1 MLAKMTWNPADRQ
14 LRQFGACAAI
24 ALPILGWLFLGRGDP
39 RAWSEAQLAMYGTL
53 LALAVLAGLL
63 AYARPRTL
71 RWPFVGATLA
81 TLPTGLV
88 LGELLLLVL
97 FFGIFT
103 PMAILFRLIRRDALQ
118 RSLDPSAASYWTAKT
133 QATDA
138 QQYFRQS

>member
-1 MLAKMTWNPADRQ
+1 MLAKMTWKPADRQ
-14 LRQFGACAAI
+14 LRQFGVCAAI

-39 RAWSEAQLAMYGTL
+39 RAWRETQPAIFGAL

-63 AYARPRTL
+63 AYARPRAL
-71 RWPFVGATLA
+71 RWPFVGATLV
-81 TLPTGLV
+81 TLPIGLV

-103 PMAILFRLIRRDALQ
+103 PMAFLFRLIRRDALQ
-118 RSLDPSAASYWTAKT
+118 RWFDSSATSYWTAKT
-133 QATDA
+133 QATDP